1 MVYKQKDKPE
11 FNVRRS
17 QLLTPFGIGALMDIN
32 NQSVMI
38 ADSEYWNTSRCE
50 KVHDI
55 RLEKAM
61 DAEGFIEP
69 PFKEED
75 DIVGKRFPQWYFSP
89 EDRSLRKIDSW
100 RQLVEAKG
108 IPSLVKAFNQK
119 PIDVRKSKTELVPVR
134 IICACCNGH
143 AQDFPWLEWVHEGM
157 SYDSYKDHEITLGST
172 AQSGSISDLIVSCKR
187 CNKSRNLAGVFDEK
201 RFPHQLEKLG
211 IGCKG
216 EYIWKKEENRIKCD
230 EEVHVLLRNAN
241 NFFFPNISSSVN
253 IPFKENKL
261 IELIQSDEY
270 YNALES
276 ELRGV
281 TREKGI
287 EKLEKDELVNKMITR
302 LAEKIE
308 YSFDEVKKIISVKFF
323 NEISDDY
330 PDTVMDYRRAEFEV
344 LSGKEKYDED
354 SERFKMKLFNSEEIS
369 GHIYSE
375 LLNGIT
381 LVHQLEVVSALRSYS
396 RIQTTDSELMK
407 EQVLEGEESSGE
419 AQEVSLRRKDNYYV
433 GMRSLGEGIFFSLN
447 SEEIRKWRNKNKD
460 SVISN
465 KIYKKMSNVRFPDE
479 EGYIRPDYYL
489 IHTLSHLFIK
499 ELSMCSGYSSSSL
512 NERIYYSDELGKEMY
527 GILIYT
533 SSSDSEGTLGGLVKQ
548 GVPEKFF
555 DLLNA
560 ALEKA
565 KWCSFDPVCIE
576 SESQGRDSLNGAA
589 CHACSLI
596 SETSCEKMNVFLD
609 RSVLIGSLE
618 EPELGFFSGRNIND
632 VSRFNI

>member
-1 MVYKQKDKPE
+1 
-11 FNVRRS
+11 
-17 QLLTPFGIGALMDIN
+17 
-32 NQSVMI
+32 
-38 ADSEYWNTSRCE
+38 
-50 KVHDI
+50 
-55 RLEKAM
+55 
-61 DAEGFIEP
+61 
-69 PFKEED
+69 
-75 DIVGKRFPQWYFSP
+75 
-89 EDRSLRKIDSW
+89 
-100 RQLVEAKG
+100 
-108 IPSLVKAFNQK
+108 
-119 PIDVRKSKTELVPVR
+119 
-134 IICACCNGH
+134 
-143 AQDFPWLEWVHEGM
+143 
-157 SYDSYKDHEITLGST
+157 
-172 AQSGSISDLIVSCKR
+172 
-187 CNKSRNLAGVFDEK
+187 
-201 RFPHQLEKLG
+201 
-211 IGCKG
+211 
-216 EYIWKKEENRIKCD
+216 
-230 EEVHVLLRNAN
+230 
-241 NFFFPNISSSVN
+241 
-253 IPFKENKL
+253 
-261 IELIQSDEY
+261 
-270 YNALES
+270 
-276 ELRGV
+276 
-281 TREKGI
+281 
-287 EKLEKDELVNKMITR
+287 
-302 LAEKIE
+302 
-308 YSFDEVKKIISVKFF
+308 
-323 NEISDDY
+323 
-330 PDTVMDYRRAEFEV
+330 MDYRRAEFEV

-489 IHTLSHLFIK
+489 IK

-512 NERIYYSDELGKEMY
+512 KERIYYSDELGKEMY

-596 SETSCEKMNVFLD
+596 SEKMNVFLD

>member
-1 MVYKQKDKPE
+1 MVYRQKDKPE

-17 QLLTPFGIGALMDIN
+17 QLLTPFGIGALMDVN

-38 ADSEYWNTSRCE
+38 ADSEYWNTNKCE
-50 KVHDI
+50 KVHDV

-61 DAEGFIEP
+61 NAEGFIEP
-69 PFKEED
+69 PFKEAD

-89 EDRSLRKIDSW
+89 EDRSLKKIDSW

-108 IPSLVKAFNQK
+108 IPGLVKAFNQK
-119 PIDVRKSKTELVPVR
+119 PIDIRKRRTELVPVR

-143 AQDFPWLEWVHEGM
+143 AQDFPWLEWVHEGLC
-157 SYDSYKDHEITLGST
+157 YDSYKDHEITLGST

-201 RFPHQLEKLG
+201 NFPRQLEKLG

-216 EYIWKKEENRIKCD
+216 EYIWKQEENRSKCD
-230 EEVHVLLRNAN
+230 KEVHVLLRNAN

-261 IELIQSDEY
+261 IESIQSDEY
-270 YNALES
+270 YGVLES
-276 ELRGV
+276 ELRGISK
-281 TREKGI
+281 EKGI

-308 YSFDEVKKIISVKFF
+308 HNFDEVKNSISVKFF
-323 NEISDDY
+323 NETSEEY

-354 SERFKMKLFNSEEIS
+354 SERFKIKVFNPEEFSE
-369 GHIYSE
+369 HTYSE

-396 RIQTTDSELMK
+396 RLQTTDSELMK
-407 EQVLEGEESSGE
+407 EQVLEGEEVLGE
-419 AQEVSLRRKDNYYV
+419 SQEISLRRKDNYYV
-433 GMRSLGEGIFFSLN
+433 GMRSLGEGIFFSIDN
-447 SEEIRKWRNKNKD
+447 EEVKKWKFKIKD
-460 SVISN
+460 SEISN
-465 KIYKKMSNVRFPDE
+465 KIFKKLSNVRFSDE
-479 EGYIRPDYYL
+479 ENYISPDYYL

-499 ELSMCSGYSSSSL
+499 ELSMSSGYSSSSL
-512 NERIYYSDELGKEMY
+512 KERIYYSDEVGKEMY
-527 GILIYT
+527 GVLIYT

-555 DLLNA
+555 ELLNA

-609 RSVLIGSLE
+609 RRVLIGSLE
-618 EPELGFFSGRNIND
+618 EPGLGFFSGG
-632 VSRFNI
+632 SH

>member
-1 MVYKQKDKPE
+1 MVYKRKDKPE

-38 ADSEYWNTSRCE
+38 ADSEYWDTNKCV

-55 RLEKAM
+55 RLEKVL

-69 PFKEED
+69 PVKEEED
-75 DIVGKRFPQWYFSP
+75 VVGKRFPQWYFSP

-119 PIDVRKSKTELVPVR
+119 PIDVRKRRTELVPVR

-143 AQDFPWLEWVHEGM
+143 AQDFPWLEWVHEGL

-172 AQSGSISDLIVSCKR
+172 AQTGSISDLIVSCKR
-187 CNKSRNLAGVFDEK
+187 CNESRNLAGVFDEK
-201 RFPHQLEKLG
+201 NFPKKLERLG
-211 IGCKG
+211 VGCKG
-216 EYIWKKEENRIKCD
+216 EYIWKKGEEGSKC
-230 EEVHVLLRNAN
+230 EEDVHVLLRNAN

-261 IELIQSDEY
+261 IELIQSNKY
-270 YNALES
+270 YSVLAS
-276 ELRGV
+276 ELREV
-281 TREKGI
+281 PREKGI
-287 EKLEKDELVNKMITR
+287 TKLKEDELINKMIAR
-302 LAEKIE
+302 LAQEIE
-308 YSFDEVKKIISVKFF
+308 HDLDEVKNLISIKFF
-323 NEISDDY
+323 DKASEDH
-330 PDTVMDYRRAEFEV
+330 PDSVMDYRRAEFEV
-344 LSGKEKYDED
+344 LSGKEKYDEE
-354 SERFKMKLFNSEEIS
+354 SERFKIKAFKREDLS
-369 GHIYSE
+369 GYTHSE

-381 LVHQLEVVSALRSYS
+381 LVHQLEVVNALRSYS

-407 EQVLEGEESSGE
+407 EQSLDGEKTLGKSFEI
-419 AQEVSLRRKDNYYV
+419 SLRRKDNYYV
-433 GMRSLGEGIFFSLN
+433 GMRSLGEGIFFSMN
-447 SEEIRKWRNKNKD
+447 SEEIKKWKSKIKE
-460 SVISN
+460 SAISK

-479 EGYIRPDYYL
+479 ESYISPDYYL
-489 IHTLSHLFIK
+489 IHTLSHLLIK
-499 ELSMCSGYSSSSL
+499 ELSMSSGYSSSSL
-512 NERIYYSDELGKEMY
+512 RERIYYSDEDGQEMY

-555 DLLNA
+555 ELLTA

-576 SESQGRDSLNGAA
+576 SNSQGRESLNAAA

-609 RSVLIGSLE
+609 RSVLIGSIE
-618 EPELGFFSGRNIND
+618 EPYLGFFCGGNN
-632 VSRFNI
+632 

>member
-38 ADSEYWNTSRCE
+38 ADSEYWNVNKCE

-69 PFKEED
+69 PFKDEVNV
-75 DIVGKRFPQWYFSP
+75 VGKRFPQWYFSP

-108 IPSLVKAFNQK
+108 IPSLVKSFNQK
-119 PIDVRKSKTELVPVR
+119 PIDVRKRKTDLVPVR
-134 IICACCNGH
+134 IICACCHGH

-157 SYDSYKDHEITLGST
+157 AYDSYENHEITLGST
-172 AQSGSISDLIVSCKR
+172 AQSGSISDLVVSCKR
-187 CNKSRNLAGVFDEK
+187 CNKSRNLAGIFDEK
-201 RFPHQLEKLG
+201 RFPRQLEKLG
-211 IGCKG
+211 ISCKG
-216 EYIWKKEENRIKCD
+216 EYIWKKEESKIKCD

-261 IELIQSDEY
+261 IELIESSEY
-270 YNALES
+270 YSALKS

-287 EKLEKDELVNKMITR
+287 EKLDKDELVNKILAR

-308 YSFDEVKKIISVKFF
+308 YSFDEVKKLISVNFF
-323 NEISDDY
+323 NEMSDDY

-354 SERFKMKLFNSEEIS
+354 SERFKMKLFNSEDIS
-369 GHIYSE
+369 GHIYSK

-407 EQVLEGEESSGE
+407 EQALEGKESSGMS
-419 AQEVSLRRKDNYYV
+419 QEVSLRRKDNYYV

-447 SEEIRKWRNKNKD
+447 SEEIKKWSYRIKD

-465 KIYKKMSNVRFPDE
+465 KIYKKMINIRFSDE
-479 EGYIRPDYYL
+479 ENYIHPEYYL

-499 ELSMCSGYSSSSL
+499 ELSMSSGYSSSSL
-512 NERIYYSDELGKEMY
+512 KERIYYSAELGKEMY

-618 EPELGFFSGRNIND
+618 EPELGFFRGGNIND
-632 VSRFNI
+632 ISRFNI